1 MFSTNKAKQLEKND
15 VDFLEAGIQENVK
28 FTGVRIGQGNRNNA
42 FIEFSFEKDGKRFT
56 HTEWEPIKGALSNE
70 AFEKK
75 QTNITARA
83 VEIMRCFYDDAML
96 NFEGET
102 YSEFRNKEKNKIY
115 FAIKDGEEYKEIIDE
130 NKLSRMLKKNYKVKN
145 NADIID

>member
-1 MFSTNKAKQLEKND
+1 MKPSYRSED
-15 VDFLEAGIQENVK
+15 
-28 FTGVRIGQGNRNNA
+28 GNIVELLNIKG
-42 FIEFSFEKDGKRFT
+42 IEFVKNK
-56 HTEWEPIKGALSNE
+56 
-70 AFEKK
+70 
-75 QTNITARA
+75 
-83 VEIMRCFYDDAML
+83 EI

-130 NKLSRMLKKNYKVKN
+130 NKLNRMIKENYNVKN

>member
-1 MFSTNKAKQLEKND
+1 MKPSYRSED
-15 VDFLEAGIQENVK
+15 
-28 FTGVRIGQGNRNNA
+28 GNIVELLNIKG
-42 FIEFSFEKDGKRFT
+42 IEF
-56 HTEWEPIKGALSNE
+56 IKN
-70 AFEKK
+70 K
-75 QTNITARA
+75 
-83 VEIMRCFYDDAML
+83 EI

-130 NKLSRMLKKNYKVKN
+130 NKLNRMIKENYKVKN

>member
-1 MFSTNKAKQLEKND
+1 MKPSYRSED
-15 VDFLEAGIQENVK
+15 
-28 FTGVRIGQGNRNNA
+28 GNIVELLNIKG
-42 FIEFSFEKDGKRFT
+42 IEF
-56 HTEWEPIKGALSNE
+56 I
-70 AFEKK
+70 KK
-75 QTNITARA
+75 Q
-83 VEIMRCFYDDAML
+83 EI

-130 NKLSRMLKKNYKVKN
+130 NKLSRMLKENYKVKN

>member
-1 MFSTNKAKQLEKND
+1 MKPSYRSED
-15 VDFLEAGIQENVK
+15 
-28 FTGVRIGQGNRNNA
+28 GNIVELLNIKG
-42 FIEFSFEKDGKRFT
+42 IEF
-56 HTEWEPIKGALSNE
+56 I
-70 AFEKK
+70 KK
-75 QTNITARA
+75 Q
-83 VEIMRCFYDDAML
+83 EI